1 MCVVDL
7 RRRRSSAGSSRQ
19 LSTTSAR
26 SCRLGS
32 ARLSGRRFSAH
43 TSTSAAF
50 TVSVCCCKAFAIA
63 VADIVR
69 AAEQQD
75 CGFPSLFT
83 QCDRNEC
90 ARRFQSSTCRIS
102 ERCHVSTSA
111 TAVTYTTSCHRA
123 TQLITPATCVTT
135 TALMTSLI
143 LTCVSSIT

>member
-32 ARLSGRRFSAH
+32 VRLSGRRFSAH

-50 TVSVCCCKAFAIA
+50 TVSVFCCKAFARS

-69 AAEQQD
+69 AAEHQD
-75 CGFPSLFT
+75 CGFLSLFT

-90 ARRFQSSTCRIS
+90 ARFQSSTCLIS

-111 TAVTYTTSCHRA
+111 TAATYTTSCHRA

-135 TALMTSLI
+135 TALVTSL
-143 LTCVSSIT
+143 TYVSSIT